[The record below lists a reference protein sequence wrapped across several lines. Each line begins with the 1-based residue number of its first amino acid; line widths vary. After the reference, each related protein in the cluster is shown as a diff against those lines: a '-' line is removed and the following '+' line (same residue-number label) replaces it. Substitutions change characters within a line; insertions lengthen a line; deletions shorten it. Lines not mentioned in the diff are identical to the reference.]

1 MHMQNFRRRPDLDW
15 FCLASIGP
23 RLGPLAFTVTARLRC
38 FLALL
43 LRRATRSSLEHGR
56 SQRGHVLL
64 GAGHHKTSLH
74 FLLQFLLHF
83 CFFCTLSPALPLY
96 LLFCVSLSVFA
107 VGLFFG
113 FCSREQLFFMSI

>member
-83 CFFCTLSPALPLY
+83 CFFLYTPAPPPLY
-96 LLFCVSLSVFA
+96 PSICFFVCLSQFLQWAFFWFLFA
-107 VGLFFG
+107 
-113 FCSREQLFFMSI
+113 

>member
-56 SQRGHVLL
+56 SRRGHVRDID
-64 GAGHHKTSLH
+64 KKV
-74 FLLQFLLHF
+74 
-83 CFFCTLSPALPLY
+83 
-96 LLFCVSLSVFA
+96 CVKSSSHRIKAIVLMCVLKS
-107 VGLFFG
+107 
-113 FCSREQLFFMSI
+113 C

>member
-74 FLLQFLLHF
+74 FLLQFSLHS
-83 CFFCTLSPALPLY
+83 L
-96 LLFCVSLSVFA
+96 LLFSVWLSLSVFS
-107 VGLFFG
+107 VGFLLAFVRVSSCF
-113 FCSREQLFFMSI
+113 